1 MKIKQYFSK
10 IIVYTS
16 ASVLP
21 PLIIGIVA
29 IVISFSDL
37 MHGNPESFSTQ
48 DINLPSY
55 DRSKQT
61 AVILVSNQGTE
72 TTDLLVPY
80 EIFSASSKFNV
91 YTVAPKRQIS
101 PLNGGVDII
110 PDFSF
115 AEFEQNVG
123 ANPDLIVIPAVHN
136 WQDPTLINWII
147 EHNQEKTV
155 ILSICEGARLLAATG
170 LLENRQATTN
180 WFAIDSLQKQYP
192 NTNWVKDV
200 KYLEDNNIITSP
212 GVITG
217 AMNGSLYTLE
227 KLAGK
232 DVAREV
238 AQKLNYSFTDSAQFE
253 SPKIKLRDTLWLLTA
268 AYGWHRQNIGV
279 FLDDGIGEINLTAVV
294 DTYPRSF
301 TAKTIS
307 IAPER
312 KIIHSQYGLNLVPR
326 NDFATTTKLDRLL
339 VLDNQDH
346 LNLENWAKNQYDR
359 EEWRGNPPNGL
370 SRNRG
375 VDLKPEYLS
384 SLLKDSNKFVF
395 DNVLQ
400 DLAQQE
406 NKPLAEIVAKTLEY
420 RVDSSNLKGKDFPI
434 WLLLKP
440 LSIALISLAVISR
453 IYRLNLNI
461 KKIANR

>member
-1 MKIKQYFSK
+1 MKIKQYFGK
-10 IIVYTS
+10 IIIFTF
-16 ASVLP
+16 AFILP

-37 MHGNPESFSTQ
+37 MHGKPESFSTQ

-55 DRSKQT
+55 DRSQQT

-115 AEFEQNVG
+115 EEFEQNVE

-136 WQDPTLINWII
+136 WQDTTLINWII
-147 EHNQEKTV
+147 EHNQKQTV

-217 AMNGSLYTLE
+217 AMI
-227 KLAGK
+227 
-232 DVAREV
+232 DV
-238 AQKLNYSFTDSAQFE
+238 LPS
-253 SPKIKLRDTLWLLTA
+253 
-268 AYGWHRQNIGV
+268 
-279 FLDDGIGEINLTAVV
+279 
-294 DTYPRSF
+294 
-301 TAKTIS
+301 
-307 IAPER
+307 
-312 KIIHSQYGLNLVPR
+312 
-326 NDFATTTKLDRLL
+326 
-339 VLDNQDH
+339 
-346 LNLENWAKNQYDR
+346 
-359 EEWRGNPPNGL
+359 
-370 SRNRG
+370 
-375 VDLKPEYLS
+375 
-384 SLLKDSNKFVF
+384 
-395 DNVLQ
+395 
-400 DLAQQE
+400 
-406 NKPLAEIVAKTLEY
+406 
-420 RVDSSNLKGKDFPI
+420 
-434 WLLLKP
+434 
-440 LSIALISLAVISR
+440 
-453 IYRLNLNI
+453 
-461 KKIANR
+461 